1 VKIPVPLGRL
11 AYRFAYAG
19 LLVWSH
25 VFRPHTR
32 GVKCIVCAG
41 DEVLL
46 VRHSYGSGD
55 WDLPGGFVRRGEA
68 YADAARRELAEELG
82 ARGATSFE
90 DLGEVVQ
97 RLHGRSDTMHGIRVE
112 LPLRDVSP
120 QSFELRDARWFRRD
134 ALPAPRRD
142 VVDRI
147 LALDTRFAGPAGG

>member
-1 VKIPVPLGRL
+1 MRIPDPLGRL

-25 VFRPHTR
+25 ALRPATR
-32 GVKCIVCAG
+32 GVKCIVCHG
-41 DEVLL
+41 DDVLL
-46 VRHSYGSGD
+46 VRHSYGGGD
-55 WDLPGGFVRRGEA
+55 WDLPGGFVRRGEE
-68 YADAARRELAEELG
+68 YLDAARRELAEELG

-112 LPLRDVSP
+112 LPMREVELR
-120 QSFELRDARWFRRD
+120 SFELRAAAWFARD
-134 ALPAPRRD
+134 ALPPRRRD

-147 LALDTRFAGPAGG
+147 LALDTRFAAPPGG